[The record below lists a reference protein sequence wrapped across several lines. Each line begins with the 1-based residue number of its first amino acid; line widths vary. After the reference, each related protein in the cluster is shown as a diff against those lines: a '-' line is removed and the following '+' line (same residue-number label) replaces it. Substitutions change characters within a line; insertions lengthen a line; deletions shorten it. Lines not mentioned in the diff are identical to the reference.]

1 MRDNFKRFSDIRLE
15 VMTRLGQGKKQGD
28 EFVCCCPFHE
38 ERNPSF
44 SLNMEKGVYY
54 CFGCGASGGLNQLAT
69 KLGIITE
76 GTHKPVLK
84 RKSKP
89 RKMLPWQLAKR
100 ISEAFDAVEDLDKEA
115 FREKRIIIEENWN
128 EGRISEAKYYRDRQ
142 LIYYI
147 FDCKMEIHDEIRQR
161 LSFEA
166 KNRADN
172 E

>member
-1 MRDNFKRFSDIRLE
+1 
-15 VMTRLGQGKKQGD
+15 MTRLGQGKKQGD

-76 GTHKPVLK
+76 GTHKPVFK

-100 ISEAFDAVEDLDKEA
+100 ISESFDTLEDCWYTKEY
-115 FREKRIIIEENWN
+115 RKQRNDLEMDWN
-128 EGRISEAKYYRDRQ
+128 EGRISELDYYYKRQ
-142 LIYYI
+142 LLDYEY
-147 FDCKMEIHDEIRQR
+147 DCLMEIHDHNRNR
-161 LSFEA
+161 LTYEA
-166 KNRADN
+166 KHGTDNDN